1 MISFGEITQ
10 KAGGKL
16 NLNSLIGID
25 MMMILGVYRFCI
37 SNAAYQEL
45 TRNSEY
51 KWVEQRRLNNETAI
65 QFVGTGADTMSL
77 QGTIYPQFKGGLR
90 QITAMRAE
98 AGLGIPLMLI
108 SGNGSAFGRWCIMT
122 ISETQS
128 YFLKDGTP
136 RKITFQLSL
145 KKYGEEKKKGLKG
158 LVQTILGAL

>member
-1 MISFGEITQ
+1 MISFGEITK

-16 NLNSLIGID
+16 NLNSIIGVD
-25 MMMILGVYRFCI
+25 MMMILGIYRFCI

-51 KWVEQRRLNNETAI
+51 QWQEQRRLNNETAL
-65 QFVGTGADTMSL
+65 QFIGTGADTMTL

-90 QITAMRAE
+90 QITAMRSE

-108 SGNGSAFGRWCIMT
+108 SGNGYAFGRWCITT

-136 RKITFQLSL
+136 RKITFQISL
-145 KKYGEEKKKGLKG
+145 KKYGEEKQKGLKG
-158 LVQTILGAL
+158 IVQSIVGAL

>member
-158 LVQTILGAL
+158 LVQTISGAL

>member
-1 MISFGEITQ
+1 MISFGEVTQ

-16 NLNSLIGID
+16 NLNALIGID

-65 QFVGTGADTMSL
+65 QFIGTGADTMTM

-136 RKITFQLSL
+136 RKITFQLTL

-158 LVQTILGAL
+158 LVQTISGAL